1 MTTESETLLNA
12 DAKQLSP
19 DLLQGMAAAIG
30 VALTPER
37 AAALAIQ
44 AGPHFAIL
52 RSLDTIADPTSEPA
66 AIFRLATEPEAGA

>member
-1 MTTESETLLNA
+1 MFESLTESE
-12 DAKQLSP
+12 QLSP
-19 DLLQGMAAAIG
+19 EILRGMAAAIG

-52 RSLDTIADPTSEPA
+52 RTLDTIAAPTSEPA
-66 AIFRLATEPEAGA
+66 AVFRLATEPEAGA